1 MRNETMV
8 VEAYQFASVK
18 EYEKARK
25 EQEVI
30 AYIKAKNELNDLR
43 AVIKLYKALVEKN
56 TFHTVVGYAFLEEL
70 RQQILTGSDISEE
83 QLPYINIVEKE
94 EIRNKS
100 QEDYLHGKYK
110 KLYEDSKAKF
120 TKSMIVNIFLGI
132 AIAIMLLISLAS
144 PQYNDHAYENEI
156 LDKYSSWKE
165 ELQQKELEL
174 EQRENALEKEVNK

>member
-18 EYEKARK
+18 EYDKARK

-30 AYIKAKNELNDLR
+30 AYIRANNELSDLR

-56 TFHTVVGYAFLEEL
+56 TFHTIVGYTFLDEL
-70 RQQILTGSDISEE
+70 RQQILTGCDISKE
-83 QLPYINIVEKE
+83 QLPYITIKENE
-94 EIRNKS
+94 EIRNRD
-100 QEDYLHGKYK
+100 QEEYLHGKYK
-110 KLYEDSKAKF
+110 KLYEATKTKC
-120 TKSMIVNIFLGI
+120 TKSMIVNVFLGL
-132 AIAIMLLISLAS
+132 AIAIILIISFAS

-156 LDKYSSWKE
+156 IDKYSAWKE